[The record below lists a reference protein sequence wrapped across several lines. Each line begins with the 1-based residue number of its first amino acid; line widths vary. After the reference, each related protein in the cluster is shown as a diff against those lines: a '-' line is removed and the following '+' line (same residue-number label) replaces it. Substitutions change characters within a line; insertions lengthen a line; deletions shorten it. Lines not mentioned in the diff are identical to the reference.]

1 MTFHPS
7 RIRSLFAA
15 VLLATGLLGGAAA
28 MATSASAAGPPT
40 TEVGRVNQERARLGL
55 PALERSRHLTR
66 VARAQA
72 ARMADR
78 SLLFHNP
85 HLTEDVR
92 DWRWVGENVGYG
104 PDVATVHVAF
114 MRSPAH
120 RANVLDRDYT
130 EIGVGVVV
138 RDGRAWV
145 VHVFRDR

>member
-1 MTFHPS
+1 MTPP
-7 RIRSLFAA
+7 RIRSLIAA
-15 VLLATGLLGGAAA
+15 SLLAVSLLTGAAA
-28 MATSASAAGPPT
+28 VASPAAASGPST
-40 TEVGRVNQERARLGL
+40 TEIGRVNQARVAHGL
-55 PALERSRHLTR
+55 AALERSRHLTR

-72 ARMADR
+72 ARMANR
-78 SLLFHNP
+78 NLLFHNP

-92 DWRWVGENVGYG
+92 HWQWVGENVGYG

-138 RDGRAWV
+138 RGGRAWV